1 MAFGVVVCSCPCW
14 HNPAA
19 SVCRMSRRLH
29 HEALCIWPR
38 PILPASPYLEQRSR
52 QQSSPRRLVCYPSDS
67 PELHRGY
74 YTGDAARMERSLHP
88 HYLKHMIHGD
98 IPTREKSG
106 REMVEEIRSH
116 GPLTFPRQSRRS
128 RSVGWIFR
136 ETALLRNSSR
146 RTGVDYMTLS
156 KLDGQW
162 RILSVVQRI
171 DN

>member
-1 MAFGVVVCSCPCW
+1 
-14 HNPAA
+14 
-19 SVCRMSRRLH
+19 MSRRLH
-29 HEALCIWPR
+29 HEGPCIWPR
-38 PILPASPYLEQRSR
+38 PILPASPYLDQRSR
-52 QQSSPRRLVCYPSDS
+52 QQSSQRRLVCYPSDS